1 MTSEFEQ
8 NLDKYAELIVT
19 VGLNVQPGQ
28 RLLIG
33 APAFDSL
40 TPIEAAPLV
49 RRIATHAY
57 KRGVRFVDVMWTDQQ
72 LQLVRLQHAP
82 RDSFAEHAP
91 WLVDGALEYAK
102 RGDAMLLIYA
112 HDPDLLNDQA
122 PELVATLQQ
131 TAFKVSEPILD
142 YVMRNAVNWAVVAVP
157 IPGWSAKLFPS
168 LAPHAQDAALWDTI
182 FDICRVKAGDP
193 IAAWQ
198 RHIEQLVARSEI

>member
-19 VGLNVQPGQ
+19 VGLNVQRGQ

-82 RDSFAEHAP
+82 RDSFAEHATWP
-91 WLVDGALEYAK
+91 VDGALEYAK
-102 RGDAMLLIYA
+102 RGDAMLRIYA
-112 HDPDLLNDQA
+112 HDPDLLNDQSS
-122 PELVATLQQ
+122 ELVATLQQ

-142 YVMRNAVNWAVVAVP
+142 YVVRNAVN
-157 IPGWSAKLFPS
+157 
-168 LAPHAQDAALWDTI
+168 
-182 FDICRVKAGDP
+182 
-193 IAAWQ
+193 
-198 RHIEQLVARSEI
+198 